1 MIKRRA
7 QTITE
12 YAVTIACVAAALVVM
27 QAYFRRGLSGR
38 LKTLV
43 DSELGSQFDPWEG
56 DYRSVTAQSGDTVEV
71 TWIDQQGMR
80 DENNIDWL
88 YYYEYVYSVTGPQ
101 GYTRPGDGMEI
112 IPPDPS
118 RQPLR
123 VSSYQDS
130 TVDWENLGGG
140 IGGPGGSGGSGGG
153 GGNIIIY

>member
-12 YAVTIACVAAALVVM
+12 YAVTIM

-56 DYRSVTAQSGDTVEV
+56 DYRSVTAHSGDTIEV

-101 GYTRPGDGMEI
+101 GYTRPGRL
-112 IPPDPS
+112 S
-118 RQPLR
+118 RPTPQ
-123 VSSYQDS
+123 
-130 TVDWENLGGG
+130 
-140 IGGPGGSGGSGGG
+140 GSP
-153 GGNIIIY
+153 